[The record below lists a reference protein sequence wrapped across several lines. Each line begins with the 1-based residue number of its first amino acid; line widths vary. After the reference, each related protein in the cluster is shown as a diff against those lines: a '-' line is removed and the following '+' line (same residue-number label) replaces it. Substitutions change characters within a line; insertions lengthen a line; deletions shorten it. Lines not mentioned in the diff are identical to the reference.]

1 MVSKPPLTPE
11 ELDTREAELT
21 ARLARI
27 EELEA
32 QAIRRE
38 KAAKEREKAKKQ
50 VLLRLSPSLWDDIA
64 AWAEDDFRS
73 INAQIEFLLTEAV
86 RRRKK
91 RGTLRLLRLK
101 PSLCPLLIQYSAL
114 ARISITPCGTAP
126 AVTFSSS
133 TG

>member
-21 ARLARI
+21 TRLARI
-27 EELEA
+27 EELES

-86 RRRKK
+86 RQRKK
-91 RGTLRLLRLK
+91 GER
-101 PSLCPLLIQYSAL
+101 
-114 ARISITPCGTAP
+114 
-126 AVTFSSS
+126 
-133 TG
+133 